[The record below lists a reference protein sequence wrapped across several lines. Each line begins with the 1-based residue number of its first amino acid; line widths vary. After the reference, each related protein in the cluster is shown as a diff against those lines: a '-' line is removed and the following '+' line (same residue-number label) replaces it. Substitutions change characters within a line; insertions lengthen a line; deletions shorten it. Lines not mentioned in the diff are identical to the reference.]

1 MDAWGGSEELW
12 VKSVP
17 YLQCA
22 GFKIVVCKHHI
33 HREHRRI
40 AALIDEGVTF
50 LSTAPAKPFLV
61 RLYWKIGNKI
71 RYWVGVKGDPTKP
84 PFYYSYDSITFKKY
98 LKQYKPRLVLVSQG
112 VNFDGLHYAHACMD
126 TRIPHALISHKAVDF
141 YWPQF
146 ADHREEIRSV
156 FRNARHC
163 FFVSQHN
170 QQLTEEQ
177 YGVRLPE
184 SRVIFN
190 PVKPTAYI
198 PYPTSE
204 DVFQLCCV
212 GRIFIVEKGDRKR
225 TRLNSSH

>member
-1 MDAWGGSEELW
+1 MASTASKPEKQTVFIASAIMDAWGGSEELW

-71 RYWVGVKGDPTKP
+71 RSWVGVKGDPTKP
-84 PFYYSYDSITFKKY
+84 PFYYSYDSIT
-98 LKQYKPRLVLVSQG
+98 L
-112 VNFDGLHYAHACMD
+112 
-126 TRIPHALISHKAVDF
+126 
-141 YWPQF
+141 
-146 ADHREEIRSV
+146 
-156 FRNARHC
+156 
-163 FFVSQHN
+163 
-170 QQLTEEQ
+170 
-177 YGVRLPE
+177 
-184 SRVIFN
+184 
-190 PVKPTAYI
+190 
-198 PYPTSE
+198 
-204 DVFQLCCV
+204 
-212 GRIFIVEKGDRKR
+212 DRKS